1 MTVSNGGSSA
11 AAESRHAWLER
22 LESAARKVCED
33 LEGSTEPGLRRL
45 AADAKQLSVR
55 INLELERDNGAE

>member
-1 MTVSNGGSSA
+1 VIAGNGGSSA
-11 AAESRHAWLER
+11 DDESRHQWLER
-22 LESAARKVCED
+22 LQRAATKVCED

>member
-1 MTVSNGGSSA
+1 MTASNGGSSA

-45 AADAKQLSVR
+45 AADAKQLSAR
-55 INLELERDNGAE
+55 LSRELQRDDGAE